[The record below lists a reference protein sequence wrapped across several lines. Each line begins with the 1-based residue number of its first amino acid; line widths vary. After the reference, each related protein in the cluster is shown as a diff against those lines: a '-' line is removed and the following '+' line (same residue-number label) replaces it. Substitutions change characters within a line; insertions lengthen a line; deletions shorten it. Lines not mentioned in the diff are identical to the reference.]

1 MENEGKYI
9 YCIIPTKHD
18 RKFGPIGIGGRGDEV
33 VTIGYEGLAVVAS
46 SHPMSKFVVNR
57 ENLLAH
63 ETVIE
68 EVMKEYESVLPV
80 RFGTIATTADVI
92 RTLLIRRYK
101 EFNNLSLE
109 MRNLIELGVKGL
121 WTNMS
126 IIFKEIEESN
136 DNLKIEMERQ
146 QALGG
151 KDSKTIEKIGKMV
164 KDALQ
169 SKKNEETERIVEVL
183 KEASYDYRVNSTS
196 GDEYFMNG
204 AFLISKGRE
213 KEFDNL
219 MDDLCKEYDSRIR
232 FKYTGPL
239 PVFNFMNIAIHP
251 EEWEQ

>member
-63 ETVIE
+63 ATVIE

-136 DNLKIEMERQ
+136 NNIKIEM
-146 QALGG
+146 ALGG
-151 KDSKTIEKIGKMV
+151 KDSKTIEKIGNMI

>member
-18 RKFGPIGIGGRGDEV
+18 RKFGSMGIGGRGDEV
-33 VTIGYEGLAVVAS
+33 MTIGYEGLAVVAS

-136 DNLKIEMERQ
+136 NNIKIEM
-146 QALGG
+146 ALGG

>member
-136 DNLKIEMERQ
+136 NNIKIEM
-146 QALGG
+146 ALGG

>member
-33 VTIGYEGLAVVAS
+33 MTIGYEGLAVVAS

-80 RFGTIATTADVI
+80 RFGTIATTTDVI
-92 RTLLIRRYK
+92 SNLLIRRYR
-101 EFNNLSLE
+101 ELNNLSLE
-109 MRNLIELGVKGL
+109 MRNLIELGVKGI

-126 IIFKEIEESN
+126 MIFKEIEESN
-136 DNLKIEMERQ
+136 NNIKIEVERVRD
-146 QALGG
+146 LGG
-151 KDSKTIEKIGKMV
+151 KDSKTIEKIGKMI
-164 KDALQ
+164 KDALP

-239 PVFNFMNIAIHP
+239 PVYNFMNIAIYP
-251 EEWEQ
+251 EEWEK